1 MAKKSCLAM
10 TEASRCAALAAH
22 SAAGVVV
29 TQLPL
34 LPHAKLQLE
43 EAERL
48 LRGVES
54 LARLAT
60 TLLQTLPSCSNK
72 AKTSSTGNAAT
83 DDADLAAPGPAGEK
97 GKSKTR
103 RRRKKAPAQVPN
115 TAGEVLALADGNAD
129 EETPLDVRSSSAGSQ
144 SRSTLR
150 SHISASRSPKRSEPA
165 AVPSAAKEEG
175 APDKGTLVELRSLQS
190 RPELNGKLGAVQFRD
205 ENTGRVAVKV
215 VTAGAGGE
223 VVRVL
228 TRNLSVLRKPG
239 AG

>member
-1 MAKKSCLAM
+1 M

-34 LPHAKLQLE
+34 LPHAKPQLK

-48 LRGVES
+48 LRGAES

-60 TLLQTLPSCSNK
+60 ALLQTLKGCPDK
-72 AKTSSTGNAAT
+72 AKPTNAG
-83 DDADLAAPGPAGEK
+83 DVVMGEADLAAPEPAGK
-97 GKSKTR
+97 RKPR
-103 RRRKKAPAQVPN
+103 RRRKKAKAQATDP
-115 TAGEVLALADGNAD
+115 AGEVLALTDADVDDANAVAD
-129 EETPLDVRSSSAGSQ
+129 ASASAGTPRVGTQ
-144 SRSTLR
+144 SRRSLR
-150 SHISASRSPKRSEPA
+150 SHTSASRSPKRSEPA
-165 AVPSAAKEEG
+165 AVPSAAKEET
-175 APDKGTLVELRSLQS
+175 APEKGTLVELRSLQS
-190 RPELNGKLGAVQFRD
+190 RPELNGKLGEVQFRD

-215 VTAGAGGE
+215 MTAGAGGD

-228 TRNLSVLRKPG
+228 TRSRSVLGKPG

>member
-129 EETPLDVRSSSAGSQ
+129 EETPLNVRSLSAGSQ
-144 SRSTLR
+144 SRRTLR
-150 SHISASRSPKRSEPA
+150 NHTSASRSPKRTEA
-165 AVPSAAKEEG
+165 AVSSAAAEVTTPFSVG
-175 APDKGTLVELRSLQS
+175 AAVVIRDLQPP
-190 RPELNGKLGAVQFRD
+190 RAGLNGKVGTVLKYSPSDVSY
-205 ENTGRVAVKV
+205 TVRVDHEL
-215 VTAGAGGE
+215 VTIAGAH
-223 VVRVL
+223 VAASIFQA
-228 TRNLSVLRKPG
+228 N